1 MITALPSSRIRPP
14 PNSQAGQRRNSQYLR
29 TPGNPADRGPW
40 GTLTGRPPSRRSR
53 ALRAAEFFA
62 NSRRDRWQN
71 VPRLGRPGRLGAV
84 GMGRLRALLPD
95 LTIGAIGGPVC
106 ALACALL
113 LLPPSAATAQPAGLN
128 PGRDCQ
134 TIRTCNFGRQGSY
147 RGCLS
152 TYSCRVC
159 RFVRSGCYID
169 GGRRVCQ
176 HVLCTWG

>member
-1 MITALPSSRIRPP
+1 
-14 PNSQAGQRRNSQYLR
+14 
-29 TPGNPADRGPW
+29 
-40 GTLTGRPPSRRSR
+40 
-53 ALRAAEFFA
+53 
-62 NSRRDRWQN
+62 
-71 VPRLGRPGRLGAV
+71 
-84 GMGRLRALLPD
+84 MGRLRALLPD
-95 LTIGAIGGPVC
+95 LAIGAIGPVWV
-106 ALACALL
+106 LACALL
-113 LLPPSAATAQPAGLN
+113 CSLPGAAAAQPAGLN

-134 TIRTCNFGRQGSY
+134 TIRTCNFGRRGSY